1 MAKLTKQQVLHVAKL
16 SKLELTSGQ
25 VEKFSR
31 QLSEVLDYISKLD
44 EVDTKDVVPTSQT
57 TGLTD
62 VLRND
67 KQSLPVRGEIDTT
80 KCLTQ
85 EEALSG
91 TEKTKNGFFEVDA
104 ILHKDE

>member
-16 SKLELTSGQ
+16 SKLDLTQ
-25 VEKFSR
+25 AEVEKFSK

-44 EVDTKDVVPTSQT
+44 EVDTKNVEPTSQT
-57 TGLTD
+57 TGLTN
-62 VLRND
+62 VLRD
-67 KQSLPVRGEIDTT
+67 DEIDTT